1 MTATMSGGGGNDEAE
16 HVRKQ
21 LDLEQRRL
29 NRRLYLIETRL
40 GIIYHPRIKLP
51 DTGKGEDK

>member
-1 MTATMSGGGGNDEAE
+1 MSGGGGNDEAE